1 MPSNSRKR
9 SISHLSHLA
18 LGNLYMKQEQI
29 EKAISELEMAISIR
43 PNAADPHPF
52 LAKAY
57 RKICDKG
64 KAVFHLERY
73 LFLGGKDE
81 KEAKELQK
89 QLKR

>member
-1 MPSNSRKR
+1 
-9 SISHLSHLA
+9 
-18 LGNLYMKQEQI
+18 MKQEQI